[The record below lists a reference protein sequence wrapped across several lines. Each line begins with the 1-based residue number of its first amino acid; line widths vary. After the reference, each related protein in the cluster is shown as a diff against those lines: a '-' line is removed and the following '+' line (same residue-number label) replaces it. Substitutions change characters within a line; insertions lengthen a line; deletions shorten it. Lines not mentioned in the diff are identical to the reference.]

1 VTGEGFIDVFHDPQL
16 HDYIIDFAKSNLSGE
31 DRQARFVK
39 DVWCDVGQL
48 AHGEPSLH
56 LIAEVVWRRMIQYE
70 PTLARLADG
79 YTTRQ
84 IARMEGIS
92 HQAVSKRKKRIVRGC
107 QNTPPSP
114 VR

>member
-1 VTGEGFIDVFHDPQL
+1 MTGEGWINVFKDPKL

-31 DRQARFVK
+31 DRQVRFVK

-48 AHGEPSLH
+48 VHDSPSLH

-70 PTLARLADG
+70 PILARLADG

-84 IARMEGIS
+84 IARMGGIS
-92 HQAVSKRKKRIVRGC
+92 QRTIIKRKKRIIRGT
-107 QNTPPSP
+107 QNRRSG
-114 VR
+114 